1 VRGRA
6 RSRVPPPR
14 PNDLPTANPRQ
25 SLHRGGTGL
34 DRLCVVIQSDDAE
47 EHDLAFLPTDPLGPF
62 GMVVHPL
69 VDALRRRILSRH
81 QVPLDQHASGQDLA
95 IDTAPV
101 EGDVALIV
109 TDGHTSLLAIRSL
122 PPKRH
127 RSLPNFSNCR
137 RRVNTLV
144 VTIIDKISSGVTM
157 LSFDKSS
164 NDKGFVTTL
173 SDFRR
178 IALSMPETEELNG
191 MGYPNFR
198 TGRKSFATIEDKVAV
213 IRLTPDQQATFVA
226 TAPEVFAADSSGW
239 GRLGNTVIR
248 LEAAN
253 EATVHVAVATAWSN
267 VAEVGNAS
275 EIVDAAG
282 VENAN
287 EFVDVAEVVE
297 AGCEAE
303 AADIGAGDTTEV
315 DATFAKIVNAG
326 VGNHGERSMTLTLL
340 AVTRRENMIDLK
352 YGGDFD
358 DPQPFILTVPPE
370 YVAHETAKVPPI
382 SASDLHA
389 YILAHAAKLRATAE
403 NCKARDLTAEVLQ
416 T

>member
-1 VRGRA
+1 
-6 RSRVPPPR
+6 
-14 PNDLPTANPRQ
+14 
-25 SLHRGGTGL
+25 
-34 DRLCVVIQSDDAE
+34 
-47 EHDLAFLPTDPLGPF
+47 
-62 GMVVHPL
+62 
-69 VDALRRRILSRH
+69 
-81 QVPLDQHASGQDLA
+81 
-95 IDTAPV
+95 
-101 EGDVALIV
+101 
-109 TDGHTSLLAIRSL
+109 
-122 PPKRH
+122 
-127 RSLPNFSNCR
+127 
-137 RRVNTLV
+137 
-144 VTIIDKISSGVTM
+144 
-157 LSFDKSS
+157 
-164 NDKGFVTTL
+164 
-173 SDFRR
+173 
-178 IALSMPETEELNG
+178 LNG

-287 EFVDVAEVVE
+287 EFVDVAEVVK

-315 DATFAKIVNAG
+315 NATFAKIVNAG
-326 VGNHGERSMTLTLL
+326 EVAGKLSAAEILTGAEVVETENAAVVVEPPDHLLNAIRCPATNAGNHGERSMTFTLL

-358 DPQPFILTVPPE
+358 DPQPFILTVTPE
-370 YVAHETAKVPPI
+370 YVAHETAKFPPI

-416 T
+416 

>member
-1 VRGRA
+1 V
-6 RSRVPPPR
+6 
-14 PNDLPTANPRQ
+14 
-25 SLHRGGTGL
+25 L
-34 DRLCVVIQSDDAE
+34 DRLCVVIQSDDAK
-47 EHDLAFLPTDPLGPF
+47 EHDLAILPTDLLGPS
-62 GMVVHPL
+62 GWSCIHWWMRCA
-69 VDALRRRILSRH
+69 DASSRGIKCRSISTR
-81 QVPLDQHASGQDLA
+81 PARTWP

-109 TDGHTSLLAIRSL
+109 TDGHTSPLAIRSL

-326 VGNHGERSMTLTLL
+326 AGNHGERSMTLTLL

-358 DPQPFILTVPPE
+358 DPQPFILTVTPE